1 MTTTSPVSLRDL
13 LEQDLTEL
21 LELRRHLHAHPEL
34 SGEEHQTAA
43 ELPLLAGRA
52 EGSHAVVAD
61 DVETAAY
68 RRDGGGTHF
77 TVTIKAASFA
87 GKSRVQQHRLVN
99 SILADE
105 LAGDI
110 HALELHLFS

>member
-1 MTTTSPVSLRDL
+1 MATADTIAQKLKDALSPQHIAVEDVS
-13 LEQDLTEL
+13 
-21 LELRRHLHAHPEL
+21 HHHAGH
-34 SGEEHQTAA
+34 
-43 ELPLLAGRA
+43 AGW
-52 EGSHAVVAD
+52 
-61 DVETAAY
+61 
-68 RRDGGGTHF
+68 RDGGGTHF

-110 HALELHLFS
+110 HALELHLSS

>member
-1 MTTTSPVSLRDL
+1 MPTVDTIAQKLKDALSPQHIEVEDVS
-13 LEQDLTEL
+13 
-21 LELRRHLHAHPEL
+21 HHHAGHTGWRE
-34 SGEEHQTAA
+34 
-43 ELPLLAGRA
+43 
-52 EGSHAVVAD
+52 
-61 DVETAAY
+61 
-68 RRDGGGTHF
+68 GGGTHF

-110 HALELHLFS
+110 HALELHLSS

>member
-1 MTTTSPVSLRDL
+1 MATADTIAQKLKDALSPQHI
-13 LEQDLTEL
+13 E
-21 LELRRHLHAHPEL
+21 
-34 SGEEHQTAA
+34 
-43 ELPLLAGRA
+43 
-52 EGSHAVVAD
+52 VAD
-61 DVETAAY
+61 VSHHHAGHAGWRE
-68 RRDGGGTHF
+68 GGGTHF

-110 HALELHLFS
+110 HALELHLLS

>member
-1 MTTTSPVSLRDL
+1 MATADTIAQKLKDALSPQHIEVEDVSY
-13 LEQDLTEL
+13 
-21 LELRRHLHAHPEL
+21 HHAGH
-34 SGEEHQTAA
+34 
-43 ELPLLAGRA
+43 AGW
-52 EGSHAVVAD
+52 
-61 DVETAAY
+61 
-68 RRDGGGTHF
+68 RDGGGTHF

-110 HALELHLFS
+110 HALELHLSS

>member
-1 MTTTSPVSLRDL
+1 MATADTIAQKLKDALSPQHIEVEDVS
-13 LEQDLTEL
+13 
-21 LELRRHLHAHPEL
+21 HHHAGH
-34 SGEEHQTAA
+34 
-43 ELPLLAGRA
+43 AGWR
-52 EGSHAVVAD
+52 EGGD
-61 DVETAAY
+61 
-68 RRDGGGTHF
+68 THF

-110 HALELHLFS
+110 HALELHLSS

>member
-1 MTTTSPVSLRDL
+1 MATADTIAQKLKDALSPQRIEVEDIS
-13 LEQDLTEL
+13 
-21 LELRRHLHAHPEL
+21 HHHAGH
-34 SGEEHQTAA
+34 
-43 ELPLLAGRA
+43 AGWR
-52 EGSHAVVAD
+52 E
-61 DVETAAY
+61 
-68 RRDGGGTHF
+68 GGGTHF

-110 HALELHLFS
+110 HALELHLSS

>member
-1 MTTTSPVSLRDL
+1 MAIADTIAQKLKDALSPQRIEVEDVS
-13 LEQDLTEL
+13 
-21 LELRRHLHAHPEL
+21 HHHAGH
-34 SGEEHQTAA
+34 
-43 ELPLLAGRA
+43 AGWR
-52 EGSHAVVAD
+52 E
-61 DVETAAY
+61 
-68 RRDGGGTHF
+68 GGGTHF

-110 HALELHLFS
+110 HALELHLSS

>member
-1 MTTTSPVSLRDL
+1 MASADTIAQKLKDALSPQHIEVEDVS
-13 LEQDLTEL
+13 
-21 LELRRHLHAHPEL
+21 HHHAGH
-34 SGEEHQTAA
+34 
-43 ELPLLAGRA
+43 AGWR
-52 EGSHAVVAD
+52 E
-61 DVETAAY
+61 
-68 RRDGGGTHF
+68 GGGTHF

-110 HALELHLFS
+110 HALELHLSN